1 MGLVTQHHEW
11 AVQHQPAAN
20 TQATIS
26 KPADAGGP
34 HVMTGLTVALGGTSA
49 SGLVTVNLRDGATG
63 TGTILWS
70 AVMKTLANDS
80 KSITLGG
87 MQVIGTKNT
96 AMTLEFDAAGGAATE
111 QTVSLIGYTCKENY
125 VGV

>member
-1 MGLVTQHHEW
+1 MGLCFKPAEW

-26 KPADAGGP
+26 KAADAGGR
-34 HVMTGLTVALGGTSA
+34 HIATGLTVALAGTSA

-63 TGTILWS
+63 AGDILWS
-70 AVMKTLANDS
+70 ATMIVLAGDS
-80 KSITLGG
+80 KSVSLGG
-87 MQVIGTKNT
+87 MSIEGTKNT

-111 QTVSLIGYTCKENY
+111 ETVSLVGYTCKENY